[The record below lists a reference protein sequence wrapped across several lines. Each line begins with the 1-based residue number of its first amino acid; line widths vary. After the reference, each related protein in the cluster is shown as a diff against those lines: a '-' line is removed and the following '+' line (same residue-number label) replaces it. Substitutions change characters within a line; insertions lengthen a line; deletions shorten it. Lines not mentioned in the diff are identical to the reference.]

1 MVIHSRPRPI
11 KQQSQPSPEGHGAKP
26 RHVAVIMDGNGRW
39 AEGRGLSRQSGHR
52 AGAENIRRVIKAFAE
67 REVPFL
73 TLFAFST
80 ENWSRPRRE
89 VNALLRLAGR
99 FIDRELNALH
109 ENGVRLLHLG
119 SLDGLSPDLRRRV
132 MEAVEMT
139 RDNTGLTLCIAFS
152 YGGRAEIVDTVKR
165 MIAEGIEPDR
175 IDESLFDCYLNTHGL
190 PDPDL
195 VIRTAGE
202 LRLSN
207 FLIWQAA
214 YAEFYSTNAFWPDFD
229 EAEVDRA
236 LLAYAARERRFGGL
250 NGNGSKNGNSSNNGN
265 GAHANGLHAQA

>member
-1 MVIHSRPRPI
+1 MVIQARRTKTSKNTPADVA
-11 KQQSQPSPEGHGAKP
+11 PSHGAVP

-39 AEGRGLSRQSGHR
+39 AKGRGLSRQSGHR
-52 AGAENIRRVIKAFAE
+52 AGAENIRRALRAFAE
-67 REVPFL
+67 RDVKYL

-80 ENWSRPRRE
+80 ENWSRPRAE

-99 FIDRELNALH
+99 FIDKELKALH
-109 ENGVRLLHLG
+109 ENNVRLIHIG
-119 SLDGLSPDLRRRV
+119 SLDGLSSDLARRV
-132 MEAVEMT
+132 MDAQEMT
-139 RDNTGLTLCIAFS
+139 RDNTGITLCIAFS

-165 MIAEGIEPDR
+165 MIADGIDPSK
-175 IDESLFDCYLNTHGL
+175 IDEATFGAYLNVKNI

-214 YAEFYSTNAFWPDFD
+214 YAEFYSTPAFWPDFD
-229 EAEVDRA
+229 EGEVERA
-236 LLAYAARERRFGGL
+236 LEAYAVRERRFGL
-250 NGNGSKNGNSSNNGN
+250 VPEANGKNGNHSN
-265 GAHANGLHAQA
+265 GAH

>member
-1 MVIHSRPRPI
+1 MVISARRPTTSKKRPTDVA
-11 KQQSQPSPEGHGAKP
+11 PSHGAVP

-39 AEGRGLSRQSGHR
+39 AKSRGLSRQSGHR
-52 AGAENIRRVIKAFAE
+52 AGAENIRRALRAFAE
-67 REVPFL
+67 RDVKYL

-80 ENWSRPRRE
+80 ENWSRPRAE

-99 FIDRELNALH
+99 FIDRELKALH
-109 ENGVRLLHLG
+109 ENGVRLLHIG
-119 SLDGLSPDLRRRV
+119 SLDGLSPELARRV
-132 MEAVEMT
+132 MDAQDLT
-139 RDNTGLTLCIAFS
+139 RDNKGITLCIAFS

-165 MIAEGIEPDR
+165 MIADGIDPER
-175 IDESLFDCYLNTHGL
+175 IDEAMFSSYLNTRGI

-214 YAEFYSTNAFWPDFD
+214 YAEFYSTPAFWPDFD
-229 EAEVDRA
+229 EGEVERA
-236 LLAYAARERRFGGL
+236 LEAYAARERRFGL
-250 NGNGSKNGNSSNNGN
+250 VPNAKSNG
-265 GAHANGLHAQA
+265 HANGSHV

>member
-1 MVIHSRPRPI
+1 MVIQARRTTTAKKTPTDVA
-11 KQQSQPSPEGHGAKP
+11 PSHGVVP

-39 AEGRGLSRQSGHR
+39 AKSRGLSRQSGHR
-52 AGAENIRRVIKAFAE
+52 AGAENIRRALRAFAE
-67 REVPFL
+67 RDVKYL

-80 ENWSRPRRE
+80 ENWSRPRAE

-99 FIDRELNALH
+99 FIDRELKALH
-109 ENGVRLLHLG
+109 ENGVRLIHIG
-119 SLDGLSPDLRRRV
+119 SLEGLSPELAKRV
-132 MEAVEMT
+132 MEAQELT
-139 RDNTGLTLCIAFS
+139 RDNKGITLCIAFS

-165 MIAEGIEPDR
+165 MIADGIDPSR
-175 IDESLFDCYLNTHGL
+175 IDEATFGAYLNTKDI

-214 YAEFYSTNAFWPDFD
+214 YAEFYSTPAFWPDFD
-229 EAEVDRA
+229 EGEVERA
-236 LLAYAARERRFGGL
+236 LEAYAARERRFGLVPSPNGKNGHS
-250 NGNGSKNGNSSNNGN
+250 NGN
-265 GAHANGLHAQA
+265 HATG